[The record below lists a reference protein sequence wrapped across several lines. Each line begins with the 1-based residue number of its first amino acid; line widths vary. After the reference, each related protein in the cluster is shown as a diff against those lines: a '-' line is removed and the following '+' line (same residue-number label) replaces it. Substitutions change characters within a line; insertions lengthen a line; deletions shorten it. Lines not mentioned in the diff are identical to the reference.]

1 MDKNKILNKPFV
13 CVKWVLFLKQC
24 SVTLSRFATYC
35 RRILLHRLHQRQ
47 HGWFI
52 KKIDYFLNV
61 SSHHFRVHRRHI
73 ENQVILYAKYMYL
86 LKVNAFENLSKYI
99 FNHLIN
105 VSIYTFLYSNWLCK
119 NEQKYFHDFII
130 HYNFI

>member
-1 MDKNKILNKPFV
+1 MSFIFEAVQRNSLTICHLLQKNP
-13 CVKWVLFLKQC
+13 
-24 SVTLSRFATYC
+24 
-35 RRILLHRLHQRQ
+35 LHRLHQRQ

-86 LKVNAFENLSKYI
+86 LKVNAFENVSKYI

-130 HYNFI
+130 HYLIAQAYDRVYMYMCIQ